1 MAMRKV
7 SCRRTAVVVAA
18 FALRLAHALF
28 EDETGQYEW
37 LVQHIGEPTALAYNA
52 QASDRVVVSSAAG
65 VVASVLLKDGTM
77 QWRRIAS
84 TDGIHFL
91 RAGSKGISSATRK
104 GNVQIWK
111 SNTGDLTWQRDY
123 QEEIVDLL
131 LVGKTK
137 QSTVVVRPTE
147 LDVRSMTGKHEWS
160 LASSKVLEKP
170 NSRFWAAAAIEDE
183 PGSICAVA
191 GSPEGKHTIAARIE
205 QETGKVLKTADIT
218 GDISKALAAGS
229 YMVVDSHLVSIVD
242 GVISAHPI
250 CGEEKGDSFNL
261 KDVQTSG
268 KGAFS
273 LMPWQRTVGV
283 FAATNGATTAIFGV
297 GPKGLKKLRTFDGE
311 AVVGPV
317 FSVHDDEGGQPVAV
331 AMLKGEGT
339 QIQLLDPASG
349 NVQPAIHAEGYGSAA
364 HGAAR
369 LLLVRELSSGEH
381 RTVLSAADH
390 SIAGIQG
397 AKVVWSREEALSSI
411 QHAFF
416 YGRPIEMTKR
426 PAGGER
432 DAMAE
437 LTSQLSE
444 LPNQLM
450 SLIMAPLNMITSIQ
464 DVFNFVP
471 PTQQQGS
478 LTTMIPGTKV
488 PTSSQEMKAFGA
500 DKLIIAATKA
510 NKIFALEST
519 TSEVVWQKYLGGDVI
534 ESNAC
539 TGEITSDSTLAS
551 GCAIWMKLL
560 DPSASS
566 RSELVVVV
574 PLQVGATQRRVMWLD
589 PSTGE
594 VLHEELA
601 PPAVPIISVAELP
614 MKDKK
619 LGKVH
624 PLLLIDENR
633 QAYTLPASAL
643 DAEKTLEENAD
654 RLFHYEVD
662 TVNSVVQG
670 YVVGG
675 GQKSSHPSL
684 PLWNLELGS
693 VGEKILASASPLH
706 REWEHV
712 PVYIKGDASILYKYL
727 NHNLLAVAST
737 DTLSKG
743 NTSSLNLYAIDAIT
757 GHVLHQ
763 SRIVGGSAPVHMV
776 SCDNWVIMHYWN
788 AKKTRFELTVLELF
802 QAKTDDGPWNILFGP
817 TMNSTKSAHHLE
829 PPVPLQQTYIFPT
842 GVTSMGVTSTLKGIT
857 PRSLIMA
864 LTTDHIFRISK
875 DMLNPRRPHT
885 GGSKDDSPTQFAPT
899 KDEAIAPYAPI
910 MPLRATDVLT
920 HYNSMSKVN
929 GIVSSP
935 MALESTSLV
944 FCYGLDLFFTPVQT
958 AKAYDVLSPGFNYK
972 LLYVSVIIVVA
983 LHIVTSYIASIKTL
997 NERWK

>member
-1 MAMRKV
+1 
-7 SCRRTAVVVAA
+7 
-18 FALRLAHALF
+18 
-28 EDETGQYEW
+28 
-37 LVQHIGEPTALAYNA
+37 
-52 QASDRVVVSSAAG
+52 
-65 VVASVLLKDGTM
+65 
-77 QWRRIAS
+77 
-84 TDGIHFL
+84 
-91 RAGSKGISSATRK
+91 
-104 GNVQIWK
+104 
-111 SNTGDLTWQRDY
+111 
-123 QEEIVDLL
+123 
-131 LVGKTK
+131 
-137 QSTVVVRPTE
+137 
-147 LDVRSMTGKHEWS
+147 
-160 LASSKVLEKP
+160 
-170 NSRFWAAAAIEDE
+170 
-183 PGSICAVA
+183 
-191 GSPEGKHTIAARIE
+191 
-205 QETGKVLKTADIT
+205 
-218 GDISKALAAGS
+218 
-229 YMVVDSHLVSIVD
+229 
-242 GVISAHPI
+242 
-250 CGEEKGDSFNL
+250 
-261 KDVQTSG
+261 
-268 KGAFS
+268 
-273 LMPWQRTVGV
+273 MPWQRTAGV
-283 FAATNGATTAIFGV
+283 FAMTNGATTAIFGV

-331 AMLKGEGT
+331 AMLKAEGT

-349 NVQPAIHAEGYGSAA
+349 NVQPAIHAEGFGADY

-397 AKVVWSREEALSSI
+397 AKVVWSREEALASV

-416 YGRPIEMTKR
+416 YGRPAEVAAR
-426 PAGGER
+426 PKAEER
-432 DAMAE
+432 DTMAE

-444 LPNQLM
+444 VPNQIM
-450 SLIMAPLNMITSIQ
+450 SLIMAPLRIVTAVQ
-464 DVFNFVP
+464 DVFNVVKVA
-471 PTQQQGS
+471 QKQGS
-478 LTTMIPGTKV
+478 LVTTMPGTKV
-488 PTSSQEMKAFGA
+488 PTSAHEMKAFGA

-510 NKIFALEST
+510 NKIFAMEAT
-519 TSEVVWQKYLGGDVI
+519 TSEVIWQKYFGDNLVAGQKCETHSDH
-534 ESNAC
+534 ESLV
-539 TGEITSDSTLAS
+539 TGCS
-551 GCAIWMKLL
+551 IWMRLL

-566 RSELVVVV
+566 RSELVVIV
-574 PLQVGATQRRVMWLD
+574 PLQAGSTQRQIKWLD
-589 PSTGE
+589 PLNGN
-594 VLHEELA
+594 VIHEELA
-601 PPAVPIISVAELP
+601 PAVNILSVSELP
-614 MKDKK
+614 IKGKMS
-619 LGKVH
+619 GKVH

-633 QAYTLPASAL
+633 KAYTFPAAATEAS
-643 DAEKTLEENAD
+643 KNLEENAG

-662 TVNSVVQG
+662 TTNSVVQG

-675 GQKSSHPSL
+675 GEKSSHPAL

-706 REWEHV
+706 GEWEHV

-727 NHNLLAVAST
+727 NRNLLAVAST
-737 DTLSKG
+737 DTLHKG

-817 TMNSTKSAHHLE
+817 SVHQSKSAHHLE

-864 LTTDHIFRISK
+864 LTTDHIFRVSK

-885 GGSKDDSPTQFAPT
+885 GGAKDDSPTQFAPT
-899 KDEAIAPYAPI
+899 KDEAIAPYAPV
-910 MPLRATDVLT
+910 MPLRPMDVLT
-920 HYNSMSKVN
+920 HANSMGHVN

-944 FCYGLDLFFTPVQT
+944 FCFGLDLFFTPVQT

-983 LHIVTSYIASIKTL
+983 LHIVTSYIASMKTL
-997 NERWK
+997 KERWK